1 MENSTDNVQSQVF
14 RFKFNEELTDNIN
27 YFSKLH
33 QHDDRKTYKEEWKK
47 WCETPEMVAIIMS
60 ETERLNRLGYTEN
73 INDKMYRSSRY
84 YYRKK
89 NEQVKERATFVRSSY
104 NVSKEFITLMKN
116 YIENEKLSSNFSPKN
131 AYNNF
136 IEINKELYD
145 NEIQNLTTNGF
156 SNEDA
161 LLKIKKTFKNQH
173 YQSIH

>member
-1 MENSTDNVQSQVF
+1 MENSTHDVQSQVF
-14 RFKFNEELTDNIN
+14 RFKFNNELTENID

-33 QHDDRKTYKEEWKK
+33 QHDDRKTYKEAWKK
-47 WCETPEMVAIIMS
+47 WSETPEMVAIIMS

-89 NEQVKERATFVRSSY
+89 NDQVKERATFVRSSH
-104 NVSKEFITLMKN
+104 NVSKDFIILMKN
-116 YIENEKLSSNFSPKN
+116 YIENEKLSNGFSPKN

-136 IEINKELYD
+136 LEVNKEFYES
-145 NEIQNLTTNGF
+145 EIENLTTNGF

-161 LLKIKKTFKNQH
+161 ILKIKKTFKNQH

>member
-1 MENSTDNVQSQVF
+1 MENSTRDVQSQVF
-14 RFKFNEELTDNIN
+14 RFKFNNELTENID

-33 QHDDRKTYKEEWKK
+33 QHDDRTTYKEQWKI
-47 WCETPEMVAIIMS
+47 WSETPEMVEIIMS

-89 NEQVKERATFVRSSY
+89 NDQLKERATFVRSSH
-104 NVSKEFITLMKN
+104 NVSKEFITLMKI
-116 YIENEKLSSNFSPKN
+116 YIENEKLSSGFSPKN

-136 IEINKELYD
+136 VETNNEIYE

-161 LLKIKKTFKNQH
+161 VLKIKKTFKNQH